1 MVVLSIIG
9 IIIALI
15 VVALF
20 VQYTNEYSQSKYSYE
35 IFNVGNF
42 VISVVAYFALYFG
55 NGWYQDALRV
65 DGDLLNGILVIAI
78 GVIAFCG
85 VVYINIKNTSLYY
98 GIIMSIVTEILYAI
112 ATPIVFFAL
121 LMAVAFF
128 AETKPVY
135 NIND

>member
-78 GVIAFCG
+78 GVIALCG